1 MLYMIYGVDGPD
13 ADRIRADQRENH
25 FAYLAKNEGILVL
38 GGATLADESDAR
50 TGSLLVI
57 NVPSRTDADA
67 FAAGEPFNKA
77 GLFSSYTVSRM
88 RRGQWNPTV
97 APTSSEGN

>member
-13 ADRIRADQRENH
+13 ADRIRAENREAH
-25 FAYLAKNEGILVL
+25 FAYLKKNENILVL

-57 NVPSRTDADA
+57 NVPSREAADA
-67 FAAGEPFNKA
+67 FASNEPFNKA
-77 GLFSSYTVSRM
+77 GLFKAYTVSRM
-88 RRGQWNPTV
+88 RRGQWNPAA
-97 APTSSEGN
+97 APKTPEGN